1 MILDVKMTRTPGN
14 YVKEI
19 NMEPKKE
26 KIESSLIQRILNPQP
41 SAEEAQT
48 IIVNSSAVLEWLEE
62 QAKESVRGRVHDKPR
77 WSE

>member
-1 MILDVKMTRTPGN
+1 
-14 YVKEI
+14 
-19 NMEPKKE
+19 MEPKKV

-41 SAEEAQT
+41 SAEEAQP

-62 QAKESVRGRVHDKPR
+62 QAKESVRGRIHDKPR